1 MSSDAP
7 PRQRISQRERR
18 ETAERK
24 LLEATVAILID
35 RGYAATTTL
44 EVQRQSG
51 LSRGVLLHYYGS
63 RSELIAAAVRHL
75 YATRIDE
82 VRTRA
87 AVLETS
93 KGGDW
98 AALLW
103 QFVSGPLGRASL
115 ELLAVARHDEEMTEY
130 LVPLEREFGR
140 ANLDLCRALLGE
152 ERAAHPRF
160 REFCVVLVTSM
171 LGAAAQSI
179 AAGSAEEKRLL
190 ASWRRLPDIYLT
202 AES

>member
-1 MSSDAP
+1 MSTDAL
-7 PRQRISQRERR
+7 PRTRISQRERR

-87 AVLETS
+87 AQLETI

-115 ELLAVARHDEEMTEY
+115 ELLAVARHDEEMAEY

-160 REFCVVLVTSM
+160 REFCVLVVTSM
-171 LGAAAQSI
+171 LGAAAQTVG
-179 AAGSAEEKRLL
+179 AGSAEEKRLL
-190 ASWRRLPDIYLT
+190 ATWRRLPD
-202 AES
+202 AFFV